1 MEDTYTFFVVLGIIA
16 AIVLQ
21 IIMIVK
27 FFQMASDIRKLRN
40 VAFEDYQEHH
50 MPKWKSKDS
59 PFSEVKLP
67 RYTMEGDMVV
77 FDDGKHGWIYR
88 EFGTFSF
95 IDNDE
100 QQVFCHTQAE
110 AIRGLYHALSSK
122 TDSKTDI

>member
-1 MEDTYTFFVVLGIIA
+1 MEDTSTFFMVLGIIA

-21 IIMIVK
+21 IIMILK

-50 MPKWKSKDS
+50 VPKWKSKDS

-67 RYTMEGDMVV
+67 RYTMDGDLVV
-77 FDDGKHGWIYR
+77 FDDRKRGLIYR

-100 QQVFCHTQAE
+100 QQVFCHSLNE
-110 AIRGLYHALSSK
+110 AIRGLYQALSNREPE
-122 TDSKTDI
+122 